1 MALVL
6 VYEYEYCT
14 YQCASHVERYTYTST
29 SMSIAVLYAL

>member
-14 YQCASHVERYTYTST
+14 YQCASHVERYTST